1 MHCTRLYIAFIA
13 YKLSRYTNNSSMD
26 HWITIIIVPGY
37 LKSTMNF
44 GLFYNNFLI
53 VLESYIN
60 VSWITN
66 ASDNK

>member
-1 MHCTRLYIAFIA
+1 
-13 YKLSRYTNNSSMD
+13 MD
-26 HWITIIIVPGY
+26 HWITIIIVLGY